1 MRIYPSPLLVME
13 IKAPLRVGTGMPR
26 RERFRI
32 CEVPH
37 SAALLSH
44 RGLAHAI
51 TPHQTLVTI
60 NAAQLLRGDGSGTGT
75 ERTLSASDRTERV
88 RLGFSF
94 SFNGFAATWTIFQDT
109 RIVPFRSCCAIFAG
123 VLRHISLS

>member
-1 MRIYPSPLLVME
+1 MNQGPTSRWHRHAAEGTFPHLRSSPL
-13 IKAPLRVGTGMPR
+13 R
-26 RERFRI
+26 
-32 CEVPH
+32 
-37 SAALLSH
+37 ALLSH

-60 NAAQLLRGDGSGTGT
+60 NAAQLSRGDGSGTGT
-75 ERTLSASDRTERV
+75 ERALSASDHTERV
-88 RLGFSF
+88 RIGFSF

-123 VLRHISLS
+123 VLQHISLS